1 MNLLSLGFLGVHQFS
16 LFAWFGSFAIAALA
30 APLVIQLYRRLNWID
45 DPHQQHHPKTTH
57 EKPVPRGGGL
67 VVAAGILAG
76 LLVSGTLSP
85 QLGGVLLG
93 ALLLLLAGTLDD
105 HYDIN
110 PYIRYCINIVAAL
123 CVVFSGLG
131 IEYITNPFGDGVIN
145 LAIWNWEFTLGAL
158 PLTLSLPTDLITI
171 LWIVW
176 NMNAVNWAK
185 GVDGQLPGFVAIA
198 AFVIALLSL
207 RFSAD
212 IGQFMVTALS
222 LAVSGAYAGLL
233 VWNFYPQKMMPGYA
247 AGSLAGYF
255 LAVLAFL
262 SGAKLATVLLLLAL
276 PTADGLFTVAR
287 RLAAGKSPFWGDRGH
302 LHHRMLDAGWGKRRI
317 SVFYWATTLI
327 FGLIALQLDSRQKLY
342 AMMAAG
348 ALFLALLV
356 WFTRSITS
364 LKPPDHDS
372 GLKT

>member
-1 MNLLSLGFLGVHQFS
+1 MNLLG
-16 LFAWFGSFAIAALA
+16 LFAWLGSFSVASLV
-30 APLVIQLYRRLNWID
+30 APLVIGLYQKLNWID
-45 DPHQQHHPKTTH
+45 DPSSKQHAKTTH
-57 EKPVPRGGGL
+57 DRPVPRGGGL

-76 LLVSGTLSP
+76 LMLSGTLSH
-85 QLGGVLLG
+85 QLGGVLFG
-93 ALLLLLAGTLDD
+93 AVLLLISGTLDD
-105 HYDIN
+105 RYDIN
-110 PYIRYCINIVAAL
+110 PYLRYLINIVAAL
-123 CVVFSGLG
+123 CVVWTGLG
-131 IEYITNPFGDGVIN
+131 IDFITNPFSEGVISLN
-145 LAIWNWEFTLGAL
+145 IWNWDFAWGSSIF
-158 PLTLSLPTDLITI
+158 TLSLPADLLTI

-198 AFVIALLSL
+198 ALVIALLSL
-207 RFSAD
+207 RFSSD
-212 IGQFMVTALS
+212 VSQFVVTALS
-222 LAVSGAYAGLL
+222 LAVSGAYTGLL
-233 VWNFYPQKMMPGYA
+233 IWNFYPQKMMPGYA

-317 SVFYWATTLI
+317 AIFYWATTLI
-327 FGLIALQLDSRQKLY
+327 FGLVALQLDSRQKLY
-342 AMMAAG
+342 AMMTAG

-364 LKPPDHDS
+364 LKPHDQDS
-372 GLKT
+372 GSKM

>member
-1 MNLLSLGFLGVHQFS
+1 MNTLGI
-16 LFAWFGSFAIAALA
+16 FAWLGSFAVASLI
-30 APLVIQLYRRLNWID
+30 APLVIGLYKKYKWID
-45 DPHQQHHPKTTH
+45 DPVTH
-57 EKPVPRGGGL
+57 IHANTVHEHPVPRGGGL

-76 LLVSGTLSP
+76 LILSGTLSQ

-93 ALLLLLAGTLDD
+93 ALLLLISGTLDD
-105 HYDIN
+105 RYDIN
-110 PYIRYCINIVAAL
+110 PYIRYIINIGAAL

-131 IEYITNPFGDGVIN
+131 IDFITNPFGEGVIWLN
-145 LAIWNWEFTLGAL
+145 LWNWDFTLGSST
-158 PLTLSLPTDLITI
+158 LTLSLPTDILTV

-198 AFVIALLSL
+198 ALVIALLSL

-212 IGQFMVTALS
+212 VSQFVVTALS
-222 LAVSGAYAGLL
+222 LAVSGAYTGLL

-255 LAVLAFL
+255 LAILAFL
-262 SGAKLATVLLLLAL
+262 SGAKVATVLLLLAL

-317 SVFYWATTLI
+317 AIFYWATTLV
-327 FGLIALQLDSRQKLY
+327 FGLVALQLDSRQKLY

-364 LKPPDHDS
+364 LKPLDPDS
-372 GLKT
+372 GSKM

>member
-1 MNLLSLGFLGVHQFS
+1 MNVLSILSWL
-16 LFAWFGSFAIAALA
+16 GSFAIASLI
-30 APLVIQLYRRLNWID
+30 APLVIRLYKRLRWID
-45 DPHQQHHPKTTH
+45 DPTENKHVKTVH
-57 EKPVPRGGGL
+57 DRPVPRGGGL
-67 VVAAGILAG
+67 VVAAGIIAG
-76 LLVSGTLSP
+76 LGLSGTLS
-85 QLGGVLLG
+85 QELTGVLLG
-93 ALLLLLAGTLDD
+93 ALLLLISGTLDD
-105 HYDIN
+105 RYDIN
-110 PYIRYCINIVAAL
+110 PYLRYIINVIAAC
-123 CVVFSGLG
+123 CVVWSGLG
-131 IEYITNPFGDGVIN
+131 IDFITNPFSEGVIWLNTWN
-145 LAIWNWEFTLGAL
+145 LEFPLGVTTF
-158 PLTLSLPTDLITI
+158 TLSLPGDLLTI

-207 RFSAD
+207 RFSSD
-212 IGQFMVTALS
+212 LNQFTVTALS

-233 VWNFYPQKMMPGYA
+233 LWNFYPQKMMPGYA

-276 PTADGLFTVAR
+276 PTADGIFTVTR

-317 SVFYWATTLI
+317 AIFYWLATLI
-327 FGLIALQLDSRQKLY
+327 FGLVALQLDSKQKLY

-364 LKPPDHDS
+364 LKPHDQDS
-372 GLKT
+372 GSKM